1 MHNTLTLPEQ
11 CSDSQFYALIL
22 EQLSAKSPARLTK
35 TLLELGGAQVLI
47 ENPNI
52 LSPLL
57 KPEFT
62 SAYREFLESPESAQI
77 YQRAVE
83 TWHTLQHLNADVI
96 ALGSTNYPTLLS
108 EIPDPPRVIYS
119 KGNTTALHLPSL
131 AIVGGR
137 NCSSQGASNAHEF
150 SKHLAAN
157 GLSIISGLALGIDTQ
172 AHSGALAGQGA
183 TIAVMATGIDQL
195 YPAANRTLANDII
208 QNNGCV
214 ITEFPLGTKP
224 MRGNF
229 PKRNRIISGLSLG
242 TLVVEAKLKSGSL
255 ITANTAIKQNREV
268 FAIPG
273 SIHNPMAKGCH
284 QLIKT
289 GAKLIECSQDII
301 DELQGAL
308 STKYEELKK
317 LQRENSNPS
326 NQQQNTETDNPI
338 LNAIEFEKITVDEL
352 AEKTQQPIEQLQ
364 AELLMLELEGII
376 SHVDGVIERK
386 F

>member
-1 MHNTLTLPEQ
+1 
-11 CSDSQFYALIL
+11 
-22 EQLSAKSPARLTK
+22 
-35 TLLELGGAQVLI
+35 
-47 ENPNI
+47 
-52 LSPLL
+52 
-57 KPEFT
+57 
-62 SAYREFLESPESAQI
+62 
-77 YQRAVE
+77 
-83 TWHTLQHLNADVI
+83 
-96 ALGSTNYPTLLS
+96 
-108 EIPDPPRVIYS
+108 
-119 KGNTTALHLPSL
+119 LPSL

-289 GAKLIECSQDII
+289 GAKLIESSQDII